1 MRGGDMAN
9 TADIELD
16 DIVVSR
22 KNRGGKGGLIIGL
35 LLMLLLGGGGFFA
48 TFSGMFALPFGGVA
62 AHVDASPP
70 KPWMDLPPTAFVPL
84 DEIVISLGRGARAK
98 HLVLAAELEIDPAMT
113 AEVEL
118 LRPRVLDVL
127 NTYLRALDERDIEDP
142 AAMTRLR
149 AQMLR
154 RIQVVTGEGRVRD
167 LLITRFVMQ

>member
-1 MRGGDMAN
+1 MAN
-9 TADIELD
+9 TADIEPD
-16 DIVVSR
+16 DIVVGTR
-22 KNRGGKGGLIIGL
+22 KKSGKGGLVIGL
-35 LLMLLLGGGGFFA
+35 VLMLVLGGGGFFA
-48 TFSGMFALPFGGVA
+48 TFSGMLALPFGGDA
-62 AHVDASPP
+62 AHEDAHAP
-70 KPWMDLPPTAFVPL
+70 KPAMDLPPTAFVPL
-84 DEIVISLGRGARAK
+84 DDIVISLGRGARAK

-127 NTYLRALDERDIEDP
+127 NTYLRALDERDIQDP

-167 LLITRFVMQ
+167 LLITRFVLQ

>member
-1 MRGGDMAN
+1 MAN
-9 TADIELD
+9 TADIDPD
-16 DIVVSR
+16 DIVEGKR
-22 KNRGGKGGLIIGL
+22 KKSGKGGLIIGL
-35 LLMLLLGGGGFFA
+35 VLMLGFGGGGFFA
-48 TFSGMFALPFGGVA
+48 TFSGMIALPFGGGDGAHAAASAPQKVA
-62 AHVDASPP
+62 DMA
-70 KPWMDLPPTAFVPL
+70 PTAFVPL

-98 HLVLAAELEIDPAMT
+98 HLVLAAELEVEPAM
-113 AEVEL
+113 AEEVAT

-167 LLITRFVMQ
+167 LLITRFVLQ

>member
-1 MRGGDMAN
+1 MAN
-9 TADIELD
+9 TADIEPD
-16 DIVVSR
+16 DIVVGGR
-22 KNRGGKGGLIIGL
+22 KKGGKGGLIIGL
-35 LLMLLLGGGGFFA
+35 VLMLLLGGGGFFA
-48 TFSGMFALPFGGVA
+48 TFSGMLALPFGGDGAHDA
-62 AHVDASPP
+62 APP
-70 KPWMDLPPTAFVPL
+70 AKSKMDLPPTAFVPL
-84 DEIVISLGRGARAK
+84 DEIIISLGRGARSR
-98 HLVLAAELEIDPAMT
+98 HLVLAAELEVEPAMI

-167 LLITRFVMQ
+167 LLITRFILQ